1 MEIIISSL
9 VGAVGAILVA
19 YINTKVRE
27 KRKDALV
34 EEITKKL
41 HIDSKNVYII
51 NTKKNEIHNFK
62 HESNASTQ
70 EPFVFFIK

>member
-1 MEIIISSL
+1 M

-27 KRKDALV
+27 KRKDALM

-51 NTKKNEIHNFK
+51 NTKKNEVHNFK
-62 HESNASTQ
+62 HQSNASAQ

>member
-9 VGAVGAILVA
+9 VGAIGAILVA

-27 KRKDALV
+27 KKRDALM

-51 NTKKNEIHNFK
+51 NTKKNEVHNFK
-62 HESNASTQ
+62 YESKASTQ